1 MPTKEEFELLVK
13 DKRASAGRSP
23 ERDEAMA
30 KADAVRSEEMANLQ
44 GHPGWERIKSHSS
57 IHDSKIEDEIKEI
70 KEMLTL
76 AIKEE
81 DLRAL
86 QMRHAYKRGY
96 ADGMKTI
103 LNAPADLSKP
113 TE

>member
-13 DKRASAGRSP
+13 DKRASAGYTS
-23 ERDEAMA
+23 ERAEAVA
-30 KADAVRSEEMANLQ
+30 KADAVRAEEMASLL
-44 GHPGWERIKSHSS
+44 GHPGWMRIKSHSEV
-57 IHDSKIEDEIKEI
+57 HNDKIEEEIVAI
-70 KEMLTL
+70 KDTLTL
-76 AIKEE
+76 AVKEE

-103 LNAPADLSKP
+103 LNAPTDLSKP

>member
-13 DKRASAGRSP
+13 DKRASAGHTP
-23 ERDEAMA
+23 ARDEALA
-30 KADAVRSEEMANLQ
+30 KADAVRAEEMANLT
-44 GHPGWERIKSHSS
+44 GHPGWERVKSHAAV
-57 IHDSKIEDEIKEI
+57 HNDKIEKEIVDIKET
-70 KEMLTL
+70 LTL
-76 AIKEE
+76 AIREE

-103 LNAPADLSKP
+103 LNAPADLAKP